1 MRIIGGFVSSFV
13 GFGFVGII
21 LMLGLII
28 LGGTLA
34 LYVALAM
41 LPLALLSLG
50 LKYIRDKSY
59 QEAAKF
65 LTQEALA
72 FVSEE

>member
-1 MRIIGGFVSSFV
+1 
-13 GFGFVGII
+13 
-21 LMLGLII
+21 MLGLII